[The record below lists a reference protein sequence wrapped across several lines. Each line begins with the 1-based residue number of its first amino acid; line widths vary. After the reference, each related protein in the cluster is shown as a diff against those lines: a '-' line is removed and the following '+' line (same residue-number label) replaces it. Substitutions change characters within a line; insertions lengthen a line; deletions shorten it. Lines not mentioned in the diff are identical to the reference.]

1 MQSNITRRQFLQIGV
16 SSATGLILMQTGCG
30 SSEDYMDPNIIDSDV
45 DSDIMPSG
53 LMASLMETSLGI
65 RPEEMRLSWLVPK
78 LNMSTIQFACQIQFA
93 LKVEDLDVESMLVWD
108 SGMLKST
115 SSIAVP
121 YSGDLSLQ
129 SDQAYYWRVKVWAD
143 ETTVSSWSAAYKIVT
158 ALPTEQWTGLPIWL
172 PSDIETTNN
181 WLLTRKTFFVD
192 LKEIDTAWIRITA
205 QSPETARQYVF
216 RLWVNGKL
224 VGLGPVRSMG
234 DEARYHTFDLD
245 SLLNQ
250 NDNVVAALC
259 YSDSNRAFLAE
270 LVVNYRDGNQS
281 VIVTDESW
289 KTLSGDDWRPFNGF
303 INNVYYQAPKEY
315 IDAREEPIGW
325 QDIGFDDSDWKNAKT
340 QLAIT
345 SLEPAWVDSMQV
357 TYLKPE
363 SIRFI
368 NEGHWVLD
376 FGKEIVGGIRID
388 VEGFAGQTIEL
399 RLGEELNDDLS
410 VRYRLRSGPTYQE
423 VWTLRDGQQRL
434 EHWGYRA
441 FRWVEVITS
450 PELNSPNGILAC
462 ILKMAWNN
470 NHALFESS
478 DQDLNK
484 VWEFCRYSIEATR
497 QDLYQDTPTRER
509 GAYKGDAIINQLSE
523 YCTQRSYALARYSV
537 SYLLR
542 RPTWPTEY
550 RLQIAILAW
559 QDYLHTGDQTNLIND
574 YQLMVEHQLI
584 DNLNPQGL
592 LEKEP
597 GKSSQSNGDLVDWP
611 INNRDGFVFTRVN
624 CVINAWQYASL
635 VALSN
640 IADVLGYEYDKT
652 YFVDL
657 ANQLKKSVNQS
668 LLTDRFTYRDGL
680 NTEHESQHAS
690 AFSLALGIT
699 LEADVSKVG
708 ASLKSDIE
716 NRGIQVSVYGAQFVL
731 DGLYRAKEGEA
742 AHDLLVSRGL
752 FSWLHMIEDLD
763 ATIVMEAWD
772 PSIKPN
778 TTFSHAWGSAPA
790 NVIQRH
796 IVGVKILE
804 PGAAKVL
811 VEPQPGHLNWFEAK
825 VPTIRGSVA
834 VIFKRNESN
843 ILSIELP
850 PNVEGELLLNLR
862 QMLDVESIGN
872 NEIKILN
879 AKDELL
885 EQEVDGFMLSVK
897 NIKPGLTI
905 VRIIES

>member
-1 MQSNITRRQFLQIGV
+1 
-16 SSATGLILMQTGCG
+16 
-30 SSEDYMDPNIIDSDV
+30 
-45 DSDIMPSG
+45 
-53 LMASLMETSLGI
+53 
-65 RPEEMRLSWLVPK
+65 
-78 LNMSTIQFACQIQFA
+78 
-93 LKVEDLDVESMLVWD
+93 
-108 SGMLKST
+108 
-115 SSIAVP
+115 
-121 YSGDLSLQ
+121 
-129 SDQAYYWRVKVWAD
+129 
-143 ETTVSSWSAAYKIVT
+143 
-158 ALPTEQWTGLPIWL
+158 
-172 PSDIETTNN
+172 
-181 WLLTRKTFFVD
+181 
-192 LKEIDTAWIRITA
+192 
-205 QSPETARQYVF
+205 
-216 RLWVNGKL
+216 
-224 VGLGPVRSMG
+224 
-234 DEARYHTFDLD
+234 
-245 SLLNQ
+245 
-250 NDNVVAALC
+250 
-259 YSDSNRAFLAE
+259 
-270 LVVNYRDGNQS
+270 
-281 VIVTDESW
+281 
-289 KTLSGDDWRPFNGF
+289 
-303 INNVYYQAPKEY
+303 
-315 IDAREEPIGW
+315 
-325 QDIGFDDSDWKNAKT
+325 
-340 QLAIT
+340 
-345 SLEPAWVDSMQV
+345 
-357 TYLKPE
+357 
-363 SIRFI
+363 
-368 NEGHWVLD
+368 
-376 FGKEIVGGIRID
+376 
-388 VEGFAGQTIEL
+388 
-399 RLGEELNDDLS
+399 
-410 VRYRLRSGPTYQE
+410 
-423 VWTLRDGQQRL
+423 
-434 EHWGYRA
+434 
-441 FRWVEVITS
+441 
-450 PELNSPNGILAC
+450 
-462 ILKMAWNN
+462 
-470 NHALFESS
+470 
-478 DQDLNK
+478 
-484 VWEFCRYSIEATR
+484 
-497 QDLYQDTPTRER
+497 
-509 GAYKGDAIINQLSE
+509 
-523 YCTQRSYALARYSV
+523 
-537 SYLLR
+537 
-542 RPTWPTEY
+542 
-550 RLQIAILAW
+550 
-559 QDYLHTGDQTNLIND
+559 
-574 YQLMVEHQLI
+574 MVEHQLI